1 MTSIS
6 VKTGITYRGENRSW
20 LQSPHGTDPNANPNV
35 TLDVS
40 LFTEATHYP
49 DGFVPSGMVLG
60 RVTATKRYG
69 PYDPAATDG
78 RETAAGHLFGS
89 LVVKGESRVG
99 GALVVHGFV
108 DASKLPA
115 NSGLDSAARA
125 ELSHIVYTN

>member
-20 LQSPHGTDPNANPNV
+20 LQSAHGTDPNANPGI

-40 LFTEATHYP
+40 KFTEATHYP
-49 DGFVPSGMVLG
+49 DGFVASGTVLG
-60 RVTATKRYG
+60 KVTATGLYG
-69 PYDPAATDG
+69 PYDNAATDG

-89 LVVKGESRVG
+89 LVLKGETRVG

-108 DASKLPA
+108 DAAKLPT
-115 NSGLDSAARA
+115 NHGLDANARTD
-125 ELSHIVYTN
+125 LKHIIYTN